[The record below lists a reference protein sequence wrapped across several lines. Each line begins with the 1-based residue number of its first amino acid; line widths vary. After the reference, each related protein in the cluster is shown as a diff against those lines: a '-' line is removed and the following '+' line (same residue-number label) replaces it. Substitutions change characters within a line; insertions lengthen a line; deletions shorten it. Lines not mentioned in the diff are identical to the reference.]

1 MIFKNLE
8 SSVQSY
14 ARRFPGVFC
23 KASGAKVFD
32 EDGRCYID
40 FLAGAGSLNYGHN
53 DAYIKNR
60 LVEYLQEDNI
70 FHSLDLHTVA
80 KRDFLEIFNQHILK
94 PRQFSYVCQ
103 FTGPTGTNAVEA
115 AFKLARKVTGRK
127 NIISFTNGFHGVTLG
142 SVAAAGNQF
151 YRKAAGVSTGDVTFM
166 PFDGYFGDQINTID
180 MMDKLFSDSSSGID
194 LPAGVIVE
202 TIQGEGGINVACN
215 AWLQSLSKICKK
227 YGVLLIVDDI
237 QAGCGRTGA
246 FFSFEEAMITPDI
259 ITLSKSLSGSGL
271 PMSLVLIKPELDQ
284 WAPGEHN
291 GTFRGNN
298 PAFVTASAAIERYW
312 KDDLLSVEVNK
323 KSKILKNKICNIV
336 NALDGDFHHRGRGLM
351 QGLVCPSGDIA
362 NLISQ
367 RAFANG
373 LIVET
378 CGSRG
383 HVLKFLMPLTIPIDL
398 MEEGL
403 DILDSS
409 VKEICS
415 QSKHA
420 PVEGCTV

>member
-1 MIFKNLE
+1 MVFKNLE

-53 DAYIKNR
+53 DAYIKGK
-60 LVEYLQEDNI
+60 LLEYMREDNI
-70 FHSLDLHTVA
+70 FHGLDLHTVA
-80 KRDFLEIFNQHILK
+80 KRDFLEIFNRHILK
-94 PRQFSYVCQ
+94 PRQLSYVCQ

-115 AFKLARKVTGRK
+115 ALKLARKVTGRT
-127 NIISFTNGFHGVTLG
+127 NIISFTNGFHGATLG

-151 YRKAAGVSTGDVTFM
+151 YRKAAGISTSNVTFM
-166 PFDGYFGDQINTID
+166 PFDGYLGEQVNTVD

-202 TIQGEGGINVACN
+202 TIQGEGGINVASN
-215 AWLQSLSKICKK
+215 AWLQSLSEVCKK
-227 YGVLLIVDDI
+227 HGVLLIVDDI
-237 QAGCGRTGA
+237 QAGCGRTGT
-246 FFSFEEAMITPDI
+246 FFSFEEAMVIPDI

-312 KDDLLSVEVNK
+312 KDDLLSMEVNK

-351 QGLVCPSGDIA
+351 HGLVCPSGDIA

-367 RAFANG
+367 RAFFNG

-383 HVLKFLMPLTIPIDL
+383 HVLKFLMPLTIPTDL

-403 DILDSS
+403 DILDNS

-415 QSKHA
+415 QSKHG
-420 PVEGCTV
+420 PVDVYMV

>member
-1 MIFKNLE
+1 MIFKDLE

-23 KASGAKVFD
+23 KASGARVFD
-32 EDGRCYID
+32 EGGRCYID

-53 DAYIKNR
+53 DAYIKNK
-60 LVEYLQEDNI
+60 LLEYMQEDNI

-80 KRDFLEIFNQHILK
+80 KRDFLEIFNQYILK
-94 PRQFSYVCQ
+94 PRQLSYVCQ

-142 SVAAAGNQF
+142 SLAAAGNQF
-151 YRKAAGVSTGDVTFM
+151 YRKAAGVSTSNVTFM

-180 MMDKLFSDSSSGID
+180 MIDKLFSDSSSGID

-202 TIQGEGGINVACN
+202 TIQGEGGINVASN
-215 AWLQSLSKICKK
+215 TWLQSLSKVCKK

-237 QAGCGRTGA
+237 QTGCGRTGT

-312 KDDLLSVEVNK
+312 KDDLLSIEVYK
-323 KSKILKNKICNIV
+323 KSQILKNRICNIV
-336 NALDGDFHHRGRGLM
+336 STLNGDFHYRGRGLM
-351 QGLVCPSGDIA
+351 QALVCPSGDIA
-362 NLISQ
+362 NLISK

-373 LIVET
+373 LIIET

-398 MEEGL
+398 MEAGL
-403 DILDSS
+403 DILSES
-409 VKEICS
+409 VKDVCN
-415 QSKHA
+415 QSSHDS
-420 PVEGCTV
+420 VEACIV